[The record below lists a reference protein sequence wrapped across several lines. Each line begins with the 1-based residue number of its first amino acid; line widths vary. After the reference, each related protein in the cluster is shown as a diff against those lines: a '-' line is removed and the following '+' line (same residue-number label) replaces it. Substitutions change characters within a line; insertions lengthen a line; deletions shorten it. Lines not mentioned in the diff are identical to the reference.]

1 MNLDIRCK
9 NKKRILDRWI
19 TDVWHRLE
27 RRICTHNCII
37 LCKNVPLL
45 PTNLLH
51 VLLLQTKHLPIA
63 RRRWWLPR
71 SGASLVDDDYSHDT
85 CSLPSPSL
93 PLRHPGRLAPFPGRS
108 NVALHIVVSD
118 LAAAATVSSSPA
130 LLDRAVDLLA
140 GSKLV
145 GLDLLAFFTSQAQHE
160 AHED

>member
-1 MNLDIRCK
+1 MFFSF
-9 NKKRILDRWI
+9 KRNISL
-19 TDVWHRLE
+19 
-27 RRICTHNCII
+27 
-37 LCKNVPLL
+37 
-45 PTNLLH
+45 
-51 VLLLQTKHLPIA
+51 
-63 RRRWWLPR
+63 
-71 SGASLVDDDYSHDT
+71 SLVDGGGCPDPVLPWWT
-85 CSLPSPSL
+85 TTTPTTPAPLPSPSL